1 MNDRLLQVE
10 DLHVEIATSGGVV
23 HAVDGISIELNEG
36 EALGLVGESGCG
48 KSTALRAILGLLPE
62 GARISAGQVLFEG
75 RDITA
80 RGRPRASRRVAR
92 SAPISMIFQE
102 PMAALNPVMRVG
114 VQIAEAVKHHERCTT
129 TEAHERSIELLRRVG
144 IPEPER
150 RSRGFPHELSGGMRQ
165 RVVIAIALACRPRLL
180 LCDEPTTALDV
191 TIQDQVL
198 ALLRELQLE
207 QGFAVLYVSHDLAV
221 VSTVCDSLAVMY
233 GGRIVETGSIP
244 QAFRRPKHPY
254 TAGLLDAIPDFDHV
268 GVLSAIPG
276 APPSLISPPLGCRFQ
291 PRCRYAQQDC
301 VSGEFPLIP
310 VREGGS
316 TACIHSEVVQT
327 SWVS

>member
-1 MNDRLLQVE
+1 MSAVSSCF
-10 DLHVEIATSGGVV
+10 VASGFP
-23 HAVDGISIELNEG
+23 SQ
-36 EALGLVGESGCG
+36 S
-48 KSTALRAILGLLPE
+48 
-62 GARISAGQVLFEG
+62 GARVGFRTNCPRDAPAGG
-75 RDITA
+75 NRDC
-80 RGRPRASRRVAR
+80 S
-92 SAPISMIFQE
+92 
-102 PMAALNPVMRVG
+102 
-114 VQIAEAVKHHERCTT
+114 
-129 TEAHERSIELLRRVG
+129 
-144 IPEPER
+144 
-150 RSRGFPHELSGGMRQ
+150 
-165 RVVIAIALACRPRLL
+165 ACRPRLL

-276 APPSLISPPLGCRFQ
+276 RTAQPDLATLGCRFQ